1 MTPKTYLGDSV
12 YAEINV
18 YGQIVLTTENG
29 EPDDPS
35 NTIYLDPG
43 VWASLVSFVGHAI
56 ATATERRRVPVKC
69 PHCEDGVIR
78 VRGQDNEE
86 HIEACPH
93 CQPEPESG
101 P

>member
-35 NTIYLDPG
+35 NTIYLDSG

-56 ATATERRRVPVKC
+56 ATQAERQTAATKC
-69 PHCEDGVIR
+69 PHCEDGITR

-86 HIEACPH
+86 HSEACPY
-93 CQPEPESG
+93 CQPEPEGG